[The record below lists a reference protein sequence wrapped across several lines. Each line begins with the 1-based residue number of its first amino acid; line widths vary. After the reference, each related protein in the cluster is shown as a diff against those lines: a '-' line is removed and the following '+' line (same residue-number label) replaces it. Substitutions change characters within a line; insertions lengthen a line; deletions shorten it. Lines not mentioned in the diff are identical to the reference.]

1 MKPKIVI
8 FDVDGV
14 MTTGSFFYDET
25 GKVLK
30 EFGPDDNDAL
40 SMLKKHVEIRFVTAD
55 KKGYKISE
63 RRIVTDMGYKLDLVK
78 TNQRK
83 EWIKERYNLNEVIYM
98 GDGIFD
104 HYVMKDLMYSIA
116 PRNADDNAAEEADY
130 VTQRSG
136 GRRAVAEACI
146 HIIEKFFS
154 AEVKDTT
161 DITKIEGTN

>member
-1 MKPKIVI
+1 
-8 FDVDGV
+8 
-14 MTTGSFFYDET
+14 
-25 GKVLK
+25 
-30 EFGPDDNDAL
+30 
-40 SMLKKHVEIRFVTAD
+40 
-55 KKGYKISE
+55 
-63 RRIVTDMGYKLDLVK
+63 
-78 TNQRK
+78 
-83 EWIKERYNLNEVIYM
+83 
-98 GDGIFD
+98 
-104 HYVMKDLMYSIA
+104 MKDLMYSIA